1 MISETKLDLWVK
13 NNLNVLLIGEKGV
26 GKSSIIIN
34 TFKRHNI
41 KYLYFSAPTI
51 DPWVDLIGIPKEVES
66 NGQKYIDLIRPKFV
80 VDDDIEAFV
89 FDELNRCKSRVSNAV
104 LELIQFKS
112 INGKKFPKL
121 RMVWAAIN
129 PDTKDQDGELN
140 YNVEKLDPALE
151 DRFQVKVEMPY
162 VLDEAFFVKKYGKAM
177 AFAAINWWKSLDQKV
192 KNNVSPRRVE
202 YALDM
207 FKVRVDLRDILPA
220 SANIALLTKELN
232 TGSYFG
238 RLEEIFKNKDINAAK
253 SFINDEECYNA
264 VYERVLARPDL
275 INFFFPHI
283 KEEKMFALLKDNRFS
298 GAITKNQDIFK
309 HHIDAILQSSA
320 GSSVVDSMK
329 KILAPKNINSTSTP
343 TLPTPKTAPT
353 GSNAWLIAST
363 IGGYDVLINNI
374 TRLTSFELAKR
385 YTDLVKLEKNAITP
399 ESQLSMSAN
408 FIVHESSLFN
418 SMFGVSFNDST
429 HNRKVYYTAYFDIV
443 NALEQIPGALAND
456 KVNVLISVLNHYTDT
471 ITSRT
476 YMYLN
481 EGSAIFFMYIIR
493 KLKELLDS
501 VAVDNSKLIPLNNI
515 DAPTVRFLKHIQQ
528 KKDIFP
534 SVFS

>member
-13 NNLNVLLIGEKGV
+13 NDLNVLLIGEKGV

-162 VLDEAFFVKKYGKAM
+162 VLDDAFFVKKYGKAM
-177 AFAAINWWKSLDQKV
+177 AFSAINWWKSLDQKV
-192 KNNVSPRRVE
+192 KINVSPRRVE

-207 FKVRVDLRDILPA
+207 FKVRGDLRDILPA

-238 RLEEIFKNKDINAAK
+238 RLEEIYKNKDTNAAK

-275 INFFFPHI
+275 INFFLPHI

-329 KILAPKNINSTSTP
+329 KILTPKNTNSTPAPSTSP
-343 TLPTPKTAPT
+343 TSKVAPT
-353 GSNAWLIAST
+353 GSNAWLTVST
-363 IGGYDVLINNI
+363 IGGYDGLVNNI
-374 TRLTSFELAKR
+374 TRLTSFELSKR
-385 YTDLVKLEKNAITP
+385 YIDLVKLEKNAITP
-399 ESQLSMSAN
+399 GALSMSSDFSIN
-408 FIVHESSLFN
+408 ETEEFNSLF
-418 SMFGVSFNDST
+418 GASFTEST
-429 HNRKVYYTAYFDIV
+429 HNRKVYYTAYFNIV
-443 NALEQIPGALAND
+443 NALEQIPGADANN
-456 KVNVLISVLNHYTDT
+456 KVNALISVLNHYTDT

-476 YMYLN
+476 YGYLN
-481 EGSAIFFMYIIR
+481 DGSAIFFMYIIR

-501 VAVDNSKLIPLNNI
+501 VAVDNSKLIPLNNV
-515 DAPTVRFLKHIQQ
+515 DAPTVRFLNHIQK
-528 KKDIFP
+528 KKDVFP
-534 SVFS
+534 SIFA